1 MNEIE
6 ERNSLDPEVAE
17 SIRSIVEEVAQDAV
31 DRVESHEEA
40 NGIFYVSARELHSI
54 LLLARQGIITPE
66 IAPYDEAPHTYTLSI
81 GGTTYYLN
89 EHQYNMVIEEIRS
102 HEGTQEE
109 PIESLPD
116 SEDSSPLS
124 EEEEELLAQVVEEAH
139 SEIPVNSGS
148 LLIDE
153 STSRFSSAIW
163 YEAIQRK
170 TVVLTELVIDI
181 AQSAVLAGVGGIGS
195 YVGFL
200 LARMKPAAL
209 FIYDP
214 DIVETVNMSG
224 QLYSREDVGNHKV
237 SALSGMISKYCDYNS
252 IFAISER
259 FDNSSE
265 ASDIMI
271 CGFDNMSARRLFFEK
286 WLDHVKSKPEAERAN
301 CLYVD
306 GRLAAEEF
314 QVLCIKG
321 DDEFNINRYKNEF
334 LFSDAEADATVCS
347 YKQTTFMANM
357 IASVMVNL
365 FVNFVA
371 NQCEPLIERDLPF
384 YTAYSAETMYYKTE
398 A

>member
-17 SIRSIVEEVAQDAV
+17 SIRSIAEEVAQSATDM
-31 DRVESHEEA
+31 VESHEEA
-40 NGIFYVSARELHSI
+40 NGISYVNAIELNSI
-54 LLLARQGIITPE
+54 LLLIREGFTHVTIE
-66 IAPYDEAPHTYTLSI
+66 PYEGLPHTYTLSI
-81 GGTTYYLN
+81 GGATYYLN
-89 EHQYNMVIEEIRS
+89 GHHYNMIMEEIRN
-102 HEGTQEE
+102 HEGTEE
-109 PIESLPD
+109 ELIESLPD

-139 SEIPVNSGS
+139 NEIPTNSGS

-170 TVVLTELVIDI
+170 TVI
-181 AQSAVLAGVGGIGS
+181 LAGVGGIGS

-224 QLYSREDVGNHKV
+224 QLYSREDVGNPKV

-252 IFAISER
+252 VFAVPER
-259 FDNSSE
+259 FDESND

-271 CGFDNMSARRLFFEK
+271 CGFDNMAARKTFFNK
-286 WLDHVKSKPEAERAN
+286 WLDHVRGKSEAERAN
-301 CLYVD
+301 CLYID

-321 DDEFNINRYKNEF
+321 DDEFNINRYEKEF
-334 LFSDAEADATVCS
+334 LFSDIEADATVCS

-371 NQCEPLIERDLPF
+371 NQCEPLIDRDLPF
-384 YTAYSAETMYYKTE
+384 YTTYSAETMYYKTE

>member
-6 ERNSLDPEVAE
+6 ERNGLTPE
-17 SIRSIVEEVAQDAV
+17 VEEVIRSTVEEVLEPREETLGTSISYIGIAQLT
-31 DRVESHEEA
+31 E
-40 NGIFYVSARELHSI
+40 IFYGIREGIIPIIEPDNEHPYTYKLYFGNNDSSI
-54 LLLARQGIITPE
+54 LYING
-66 IAPYDEAPHTYTLSI
+66 
-81 GGTTYYLN
+81 
-89 EHQYNMVIEEIRS
+89 HQYDIIMTAIRNYHS
-102 HEGTQEE
+102 THEE

-116 SEDSSPLS
+116 NENSSPLS
-124 EEEEELLAQVVEEAH
+124 EEEEELLSQVVEEAH
-139 SEIPVNSGS
+139 NEIPTNSGS
-148 LLIDE
+148 LLVDE

-170 TVVLTELVIDI
+170 TII
-181 AQSAVLAGVGGIGS
+181 LAGVGGIGS

-224 QLYSREDVGNHKV
+224 QLYSREDVGNPKV
-237 SALSGMISKYCDYNS
+237 NALSDMISKYCDYNS
-252 IFAISER
+252 VFAVSER
-259 FDNSSE
+259 YDESND

-271 CGFDNMSARRLFFEK
+271 CGFDNMAARKLFFEK
-286 WLDHVKSKPEAERAN
+286 WLDYVKSKSKEERAN
-301 CLYVD
+301 CLYID

-314 QVLCIKG
+314 QILCIKG

-357 IASVMVNL
+357 IASVIVNL

-371 NQCEPLIERDLPF
+371 NQCKPIIERDLPF
-384 YTAYSAETMYYKTE
+384 YTTYSAETMYYKTE

>member
-6 ERNSLDPEVAE
+6 ERNGLTPEVE
-17 SIRSIVEEVAQDAV
+17 EIIRSTVEEIL
-31 DRVESHEEA
+31 EPSEETLGISISCID
-40 NGIFYVSARELHSI
+40 NEIFYGIREGVIPTIEPDSEH
-54 LLLARQGIITPE
+54 
-66 IAPYDEAPHTYTLSI
+66 PHTYKLYFGNNESSFLYI
-81 GGTTYYLN
+81 N
-89 EHQYNMVIEEIRS
+89 EHQHDMIMEAIRNYHS
-102 HEGTQEE
+102 TQEE
-109 PIESLPD
+109 SNESLPD
-116 SEDSSPLS
+116 SEDPSPLS
-124 EEEEELLAQVVEEAH
+124 EEEEKLLTQIVEEAH
-139 SEIPVNSGS
+139 NEIPTNSGS
-148 LLIDE
+148 LLVDE

-163 YEAIQRK
+163 YEAIQK
-170 TVVLTELVIDI
+170 KII
-181 AQSAVLAGVGGIGS
+181 ILAGVGGIGS

-224 QLYSREDVGNHKV
+224 QLYSREDVGNSKV
-237 SALSGMISKYCDYNS
+237 NALSGMISKYCDYNS
-252 IFAISER
+252 VFAVPER
-259 FDNSSE
+259 FDESNG

-271 CGFDNMSARRLFFEK
+271 CGFDNMAARKIFFNK
-286 WLDHVKSKPEAERAN
+286 WLDHVRSKSEAERAN
-301 CLYVD
+301 CLYID

-321 DDEFNINRYKNEF
+321 DDEFNIYRYEKEF
-334 LFSDAEADATVCS
+334 LFSDIEADATICS

-371 NQCEPLIERDLPF
+371 NQCNPLIERDLLF
-384 YTAYSAETMYYKTE
+384 YTTYNAETMYYKTE

>member
-6 ERNSLDPEVAE
+6 ERNGLTPEVEEA
-17 SIRSIVEEVAQDAV
+17 IRSTVEEILEPHEETLNISYINVAQLNA
-31 DRVESHEEA
+31 
-40 NGIFYVSARELHSI
+40 IFYGIREGIIPTIEPDSEHLHTYKLYFVNDESSI
-54 LLLARQGIITPE
+54 LYI
-66 IAPYDEAPHTYTLSI
+66 
-81 GGTTYYLN
+81 N
-89 EHQYNMVIEEIRS
+89 EHQRDLILQAIRNYQS
-102 HEGTQEE
+102 THGE

-116 SEDSSPLS
+116 NENSSPLS

-139 SEIPVNSGS
+139 NEIPTNSGS
-148 LLIDE
+148 LLVDE

-163 YEAIQRK
+163 YKAIQKK
-170 TVVLTELVIDI
+170 TII
-181 AQSAVLAGVGGIGS
+181 LAGVGGIGS

-237 SALSGMISKYCDYNS
+237 NALSNMISKYCDYNS
-252 IFAISER
+252 VFAVSER
-259 FDNSSE
+259 FDESND

-271 CGFDNMSARRLFFEK
+271 CGFDNMAARKIFFEK
-286 WLDHVKSKPEAERAN
+286 WLDYVKSKSEEERAN
-301 CLYVD
+301 CLYID

-371 NQCEPLIERDLPF
+371 NQCNPLIERDLLF
-384 YTAYSAETMYYKTE
+384 YTTYNAETMYYKTE